1 MEVVT
6 IESKVDW
13 NTVKAEYVAGGI
25 SQRAIAEKY
34 GISWS
39 TLQKRAQKEK
49 WAKVRQAASDKIV
62 EKTVQKAAKMNADNA
77 TLAADIKRKGLVILN
92 NLFDDFAKV
101 KATEHRDYKGRNL
114 VARVMGD
121 YDVKADHANEHF
133 VGEITYPEKWNID
146 VIVGGSGTGKTSII
160 KELFP
165 DYIGG
170 SYEWTHKSV
179 IDDMP
184 KAASVD
190 EIEKMFYAVGFG
202 SVPSWLKP
210 YNVLSNGEKMRVEL
224 ARAMLESDFIVFDEF
239 TSVVDRQVAQTASM
253 AINKAVHRMNKQFIA
268 VTCHYDVLEWLQPDW
283 VFDTNEMRCFF
294 TISRDRRSNTKSGVA
309 SAANGRSLG
318 VITI

>member
-1 MEVVT
+1 
-6 IESKVDW
+6 
-13 NTVKAEYVAGGI
+13 
-25 SQRAIAEKY
+25 
-34 GISWS
+34 
-39 TLQKRAQKEK
+39 
-49 WAKVRQAASDKIV
+49 
-62 EKTVQKAAKMNADNA
+62 
-77 TLAADIKRKGLVILN
+77 
-92 NLFDDFAKV
+92 
-101 KATEHRDYKGRNL
+101 
-114 VARVMGD
+114 
-121 YDVKADHANEHF
+121 
-133 VGEITYPEKWNID
+133 
-146 VIVGGSGTGKTSII
+146 
-160 KELFP
+160 
-165 DYIGG
+165 
-170 SYEWTHKSV
+170 
-179 IDDMP
+179 MP

-294 TISRDRRSNTKSGVA
+294 TISRDRRGNTKSGVA
-309 SAANGRSLG
+309 SAANGKSLG